1 MLPSTFGQMIRT
13 LAQERGVDMIDS
25 RIDATPELPADGP
38 CAGFRLSIAGAETKL
53 CFPVCLFAQ
62 GQVCLEALAL
72 FGNEA
77 FE

>member
-53 CFPVCLFAQ
+53 CFPGVIRANSAVTEVLLI
-62 GQVCLEALAL
+62 VTH
-72 FGNEA
+72 
-77 FE
+77 